1 MKLVIVESPTKAKTI
16 SQFLGESYRVV
27 SSYGHVR
34 DLPKSKLGV
43 DIDHNFE
50 PQYVIPTKVR
60 KRVNEL
66 KKDAQKATELILA
79 TDEDR
84 EGEAIAWHLIQALGL
99 GSTKSKAQNPKQI
112 ERIVF
117 HEITKQA
124 IEEALKNPRSID
136 EKLVDAQQARRV
148 LDRLVGYNL
157 SPFLWKKVARGLSA
171 GRVQSV
177 ALRLI
182 VERERE
188 RRAFQ
193 AQEYW
198 NVVASLQVPNP
209 KSPPAD
215 GRAGKIQNAL
225 EAELIEWNKQKLGK
239 FDIQNEKQTKEIIKA
254 LQGIEWEIANVEVKE
269 RKLNPPLPFR
279 TSTMQQ
285 EASRRFGFSA
295 KQTMMI
301 AQQLYEGIEVNGRS
315 TGLITYMRT
324 DSANLSNQ
332 FLTAAQRVLSQH
344 FGNEYAQ
351 GSRRYTSQA
360 KGAQEAHEAIRP
372 SDPALIPQELQKEL
386 LPRQWRLYDLIWRR
400 AMASQMPQAR
410 LRAKTIDVVAKDRA
424 LFRANGST
432 TDFDGFMRLWPSSRK
447 ESELPDVSQGQ
458 KITCKKITPNQ
469 HFTEPAPRYSE
480 ATLVKTL
487 EENGIG
493 RPSTYAPT
501 LSTIQDRGY
510 VMRDENRRLFPTE
523 LGELVNGLLVEHF
536 PELVDVTFTA
546 TMEKELDEVAEGLQ
560 QYVTVVRDFW
570 KPFSSHVEE
579 KLETVKEIKVK
590 EPTDET
596 CPRCGKPLVI
606 KLGRF
611 GRFLACTGFPDCKTT
626 KSIKENRTNVICPRC
641 KKGELVCKRS
651 RRGKVFYGCSDYP
664 DCDFAL
670 WDKPNGK
677 ACPNCNSLLVMK
689 RGEERCS
696 DKTCKW
702 LPPTAIQ

>member
-1 MKLVIVESPTKAKTI
+1 M
-16 SQFLGESYRVV
+16 
-27 SSYGHVR
+27 
-34 DLPKSKLGV
+34 
-43 DIDHNFE
+43 
-50 PQYVIPTKVR
+50 
-60 KRVNEL
+60 
-66 KKDAQKATELILA
+66 
-79 TDEDR
+79 
-84 EGEAIAWHLIQALGL
+84 
-99 GSTKSKAQNPKQI
+99 
-112 ERIVF
+112 
-117 HEITKQA
+117 
-124 IEEALKNPRSID
+124 
-136 EKLVDAQQARRV
+136 

-536 PELVDVTFTA
+536 KQSFPNERAQRHQKNILWNIV
-546 TMEKELDEVAEGLQ
+546 
-560 QYVTVVRDFW
+560 
-570 KPFSSHVEE
+570 KPKYSGITPYFF
-579 KLETVKEIKVK
+579 KI
-590 EPTDET
+590 P
-596 CPRCGKPLVI
+596 P
-606 KLGRF
+606 
-611 GRFLACTGFPDCKTT
+611 
-626 KSIKENRTNVICPRC
+626 
-641 KKGELVCKRS
+641 KR
-651 RRGKVFYGCSDYP
+651 
-664 DCDFAL
+664 L
-670 WDKPNGK
+670 
-677 ACPNCNSLLVMK
+677 
-689 RGEERCS
+689 
-696 DKTCKW
+696 
-702 LPPTAIQ
+702 